1 MKYLPSRAQTQRGA
15 SIVEFMIVGPMLIFI
30 GMGLVQMGLVF
41 HAKSALN
48 FALQEGARVG
58 TVNYGDV
65 SAIERGLQDGLVPFM
80 GGGSNI
86 GEIAE
91 TRARVIAEFARG
103 GAAGWIRVKQLSPTQ
118 QSFSDWAEDSFD
130 DDGRAIREI
139 PNSNLSTLRC
149 TRAPNGGSAGT
160 RQSTACGGGEPI
172 GADSQQ
178 TLADANL
185 LKLEMTYGVKLSVP
199 LVGRIVGRALAMAAG
214 CEAARKQRLGV
225 VNLDAPQVSAQADK
239 CAYYNAVGINGQPEP
254 RIPVDLAVTVRMQTP
269 ARFAGNAGW
278 FARVPR
284 SRDANTGVVQL
295 GNGEM
300 YAATQFAPIAVSQ
313 LNPNGVTEAQDQ
325 ADNTGNG
332 AENFGAD
339 TERLGDPGGGTCTG
353 SPVPPG
359 NTPCMLCSPAPP
371 CTNCSPVP
379 PSAAIP

>member
-1 MKYLPSRAQTQRGA
+1 
-15 SIVEFMIVGPMLIFI
+15 MIVGPMLIFI

-103 GAAGWIRVKQLSPTQ
+103 GASGWIRVKQLSPTQ

-130 DDGRAIREI
+130 DNGRAIREI
-139 PNSNLSTLRC
+139 PNSNLAMLRC

-214 CEAARKQRLGV
+214 CEAAAKQQLGALH
-225 VNLDAPQVSAQADK
+225 LDAPQVRAQADK

-284 SRDANTGVVQL
+284 GRDANTGGVQL

-300 YAATQFAPIAVSQ
+300 YAASQFAPIPVSQ

-332 AENFGAD
+332 AENFGSD
-339 TERLGDPGGGTCTG
+339 SDWLGDGGTGGTCSG
-353 SPVPPG
+353 GPVPPP
-359 NTPCMLCSPAPP
+359 TSQPCTFCSPAPP
-371 CTNCSPVP
+371 CSNCSPVP
-379 PSAAIP
+379 RT